1 MTILRR
7 ALGLVACVTIGAF
20 LAASVQG
27 PASSRTV
34 DERCAGRDPIPASAL
49 AHGVSSGLLP
59 GRPHGVRRAG
69 RGGRPPARGDRGR

>member
-49 AHGVSSGLLP
+49 AHGVSSGCSLVGRTVYDGQVAVVVPPP
-59 GRPHGVRRAG
+59 G
-69 RGGRPPARGDRGR
+69 